1 MSKRKFGFE
10 GFGVNR
16 PATYN
21 FERTSAPQ
29 RLYVPPSSR
38 GGGHDNHEDADLDN
52 IDYDQPDF
60 PERSSP
66 AGDDGEIDPLDAFM
80 EGIQEEIRAPPP
92 ASVNPKD
99 KDDKYKDDDED
110 DPVESFLRS
119 KKDTGLTLASEA
131 LHAGYDSDEEVYAA
145 AKAVDLGMVEY
156 DSDDNPIVVDKRK
169 IEPIPALDHGTIDYE
184 PFNKDFYEE
193 QPSIS
198 GMNEQEVE
206 EYRKGLAIRVSG
218 FDVPK
223 PIKLFEEC
231 GFSPAL
237 MGAITKQGYEKPTTI
252 QCQALPIVLS
262 GRDVI
267 GIAKT
272 GSGKTAAFVLPM
284 IVHIMDQP
292 ELDKGEG
299 PIGVICAPTR
309 ELAHQIYLEAR
320 KFAKSYGIRV
330 GAVYGGVSK
339 LDQFKE
345 LKAGCEVVVATP
357 GRLIDLLKMKA
368 LTMLR
373 ATYLVLDE
381 ADRMFDLG
389 FEPQIRS
396 IVGQIRPDR
405 QTLLFS
411 ATMPYKV
418 ERLAR
423 EILSDPV
430 RVTVGEVGT
439 ANEDI
444 TQVVNVISSDAEK
457 MPWLLEKLPGMIDDG
472 DVLVFASKKGT
483 VDEIESQLIPNGF
496 KIAALHGDK
505 DQASRMD
512 ILQKFKSGIYHVLVA
527 TDVAARGLD
536 IKSIKSVV
544 NFDIARDM
552 DMHVHRIGRT
562 GRAGDKDGTAYTLIT
577 QKEARFAGELVNS
590 LIAAGQDVPAEL
602 MDLAMKDGRF
612 RAKRDARK
620 GGKKGGRRGKGGNGS
635 GRGVRGVDFG
645 LGIGYNPDTA
655 NAATSHSVP
664 SRSAAVNSL
673 RTGMMAQFKSNF
685 VAASS
690 NSEGNISSTTRPSL
704 SGFQIM
710 HLGCLT
716 ELSPFVRLNVFI
728 FCYFL
733 VSVIFLRREAFPG
746 RAHGRTPP
754 AAPFKVPRA
763 LPPKCPSPQRTFS
776 TPSHRGP
783 SLEINRVRP
792 RSRRRET
799 PSVAGIVN
807 PGSEGFQKLFFGQE
821 EIAIPVHSSIETA
834 CTTHPTADVFI
845 NFASFR
851 SAAASSMAA
860 LNQPTIRV
868 VAIIAEGVPES
879 DTKELIA
886 YARANNKV
894 VIGPATVGGIQA
906 GAFRIGDTAGTLDN
920 IIKCK
925 LYRPGSVGFV
935 SKSGGMS
942 NELYNTIARVTDGI
956 YEGIAIG
963 GDVFPGS
970 TLSDHVL
977 RFNNIPQ
984 VKMMVVLGEL
994 GGRDEYSLVDALKEG
1009 KVQKPVI
1016 AWVSGTCARLFKSE
1030 VQFGHAGAK
1039 SGGELESAQ
1048 AKNQALR
1055 EAGAVVPSSYEAFEN
1070 AIKETF
1076 EKLVEGGKIPPVS
1089 EVKPP
1094 QIPEDLKTAIKSGK
1108 VRAPT
1113 HIISTIS
1120 DDRGEEPCYAGVPMS
1135 TIIERGYGVGD
1146 VISLLWFKRSLPRYC
1161 TQFIEICIMLCA
1173 DHGPCVSGAHNTIVT
1188 ARAGKDL
1195 VSSLVSG
1202 LLTIGP
1208 RFGGAIDDA
1217 ARYFKDAYD
1226 KGLAPYEF
1234 VESMKKKGIRVP
1246 GIGHRIKSRDNRDK
1260 RVQLL
1265 QQYAHTHFP
1274 SVKYMEY
1281 AVKVETYTLSKA
1293 NNLVLNVDGAIG
1305 SLFLDLLAGSG
1316 MFSKQEIDEIVEIGY
1331 LNGLFVLARSVGLI
1345 GHTFDQK
1352 RLKQPLYRHPW
1363 EDVLYAK

>member
-309 ELAHQIYLEAR
+309 ELAHQIYLEAK
-320 KFAKSYGIRV
+320 KFAKPYGIRV

-577 QKEARFAGELVNS
+577 HKEARFAGELVNS

-620 GGKKGGRRGKGGNGS
+620 GSGGKKGGRRGKGGNGS

-690 NSEGNISSTTRPSL
+690 NSEGNTSSTTRPSL
-704 SGFQIM
+704 SGFVSGGSIGGEAYKAQS
-710 HLGCLT
+710 LT
-716 ELSPFVRLNVFI
+716 TFIPATKNEGSRIENGNQKNSESVRD
-728 FCYFL
+728 
-733 VSVIFLRREAFPG
+733 
-746 RAHGRTPP
+746 
-754 AAPFKVPRA
+754 
-763 LPPKCPSPQRTFS
+763 
-776 TPSHRGP
+776 
-783 SLEINRVRP
+783 RP
-792 RSRRRET
+792 RERKR
-799 PSVAGIVN
+799 PSG
-807 PGSEGFQKLFFGQE
+807 
-821 EIAIPVHSSIETA
+821 
-834 CTTHPTADVFI
+834 
-845 NFASFR
+845 
-851 SAAASSMAA
+851 
-860 LNQPTIRV
+860 
-868 VAIIAEGVPES
+868 
-879 DTKELIA
+879 
-886 YARANNKV
+886 
-894 VIGPATVGGIQA
+894 
-906 GAFRIGDTAGTLDN
+906 
-920 IIKCK
+920 
-925 LYRPGSVGFV
+925 
-935 SKSGGMS
+935 
-942 NELYNTIARVTDGI
+942 
-956 YEGIAIG
+956 
-963 GDVFPGS
+963 
-970 TLSDHVL
+970 
-977 RFNNIPQ
+977 
-984 VKMMVVLGEL
+984 
-994 GGRDEYSLVDALKEG
+994 
-1009 KVQKPVI
+1009 
-1016 AWVSGTCARLFKSE
+1016 W
-1030 VQFGHAGAK
+1030 
-1039 SGGELESAQ
+1039 
-1048 AKNQALR
+1048 
-1055 EAGAVVPSSYEAFEN
+1055 
-1070 AIKETF
+1070 
-1076 EKLVEGGKIPPVS
+1076 
-1089 EVKPP
+1089 
-1094 QIPEDLKTAIKSGK
+1094 
-1108 VRAPT
+1108 
-1113 HIISTIS
+1113 
-1120 DDRGEEPCYAGVPMS
+1120 DR
-1135 TIIERGYGVGD
+1135 
-1146 VISLLWFKRSLPRYC
+1146 
-1161 TQFIEICIMLCA
+1161 
-1173 DHGPCVSGAHNTIVT
+1173 
-1188 ARAGKDL
+1188 
-1195 VSSLVSG
+1195 
-1202 LLTIGP
+1202 
-1208 RFGGAIDDA
+1208 
-1217 ARYFKDAYD
+1217 
-1226 KGLAPYEF
+1226 
-1234 VESMKKKGIRVP
+1234 
-1246 GIGHRIKSRDNRDK
+1246 
-1260 RVQLL
+1260 
-1265 QQYAHTHFP
+1265 
-1274 SVKYMEY
+1274 
-1281 AVKVETYTLSKA
+1281 
-1293 NNLVLNVDGAIG
+1293 
-1305 SLFLDLLAGSG
+1305 
-1316 MFSKQEIDEIVEIGY
+1316 
-1331 LNGLFVLARSVGLI
+1331 
-1345 GHTFDQK
+1345 
-1352 RLKQPLYRHPW
+1352 
-1363 EDVLYAK
+1363 